1 MFVYAEFEMEQAAL
15 METEL
20 AEFDKEL
27 EMKSAQ
33 DEAEAERSLQILR
46 ERRTE
51 LMEHRKEKMMNEISA
66 TTTETE
72 REQLIKQYNED
83 AKRLESKAQADLIRQ
98 EADLKEKIRLRKE
111 KLRKAKDKE
120 LQEQQKKRLQDQEE
134 KEVQERHRM
143 AEQEKAKLQNTI
155 TRQDSL
161 LNTVEDDIE
170 FDDQEEPELQQLGE
184 DDDTAYEA
192 PEELTSMDAM
202 PLTEEQLSSL
212 LMATPIYQKLQ
223 QIRELLKSTPSLAAP
238 APAPAQAPQKPL
250 TESGFAYIDNQDANW
265 LYDTEFHP
273 VDLNS
278 IPVRAFV
285 VYKFGVF
292 IIDLLCQN
300 RRYPRVHLLL
310 ADKIPPNK
318 NFVRNAYRNSF
329 KFDSHNRIL
338 YIRLCRLDNVGEFV
352 VVLVHTLAH
361 IKTDSLPDDMN
372 PQFIKEF
379 YRSLSICCSD
389 FFFSRHNSESAL
401 AATSDEPLL
410 NVLEEIFDR
419 VYTVTEKSDAL
430 DDIIDTKI
438 LMDTTNDGTEF
449 SHDNVM
455 ARLEEYR
462 DYMQLSKLKDYLGEV
477 EENIAAPDH
486 ATADYVDR
494 RLMELHEQ
502 GSSSR
507 RGGSLHRVASKWMS
521 KLHKPPSK
529 GLSSSM
535 SRSLPRSSSL
545 LKKRGSSF
553 HDGDKKPDMYQ
564 QMLQVRICECIIF
577 MYFCIDPYNILISIL
592 YKNFRMCQKILEPYC
607 NFQWRI

>member
-1 MFVYAEFEMEQAAL
+1 MCYVVDFMCMILCVEFEMEQAAL
-15 METEL
+15 MESEL

-27 EMKSAQ
+27 ELKSAQ
-33 DEAEAERSLQILR
+33 EEAEAERSLQILR

-98 EADLKEKIRLRKE
+98 EADLKEKIRLRKD

-120 LQEQQKKRLQDQEE
+120 LQEQQKKQLQEQEE
-134 KEVQERHRM
+134 KEIQERQKM
-143 AEQEKAKLQNTI
+143 AEQEKAKLQNAI
-155 TRQDSL
+155 TGQESL
-161 LNTVEDDIE
+161 LNTVEDDGAE
-170 FDDQEEPELQQLGE
+170 FDDQEEPELQQLE
-184 DDDTAYEA
+184 DDDASDEV
-192 PEELTSMDAM
+192 PEELTSMEAM

-223 QIRELLKSTPSLAAP
+223 QIRELLKSTPTLAAP
-238 APAPAQAPQKPL
+238 APAPQKPM
-250 TESGFAYIDNQDANW
+250 TEPGFAYIDNQDAGW

-273 VDLNS
+273 VDINS

-285 VYKFGVF
+285 VYKFGAF
-292 IIDLLCQN
+292 IINLLCQN
-300 RRYPRVHLLL
+300 RRHPPVHLLL

-318 NFVRNAYRNSF
+318 NLVRNAYRNSF
-329 KFDSHNRIL
+329 KFDSHNQIL

-361 IKTDSLPDDMN
+361 IKTDSLADDMN

-410 NVLEEIFDR
+410 NVLEEIFER
-419 VYTVTEKSDAL
+419 VYTATEKSDAL
-430 DDIIDTKI
+430 DDVIDTKI

-449 SHDNVM
+449 SHDNIM

-494 RLMELHEQ
+494 RLVELHEQ

-507 RGGSLHRVASKWMS
+507 RTGSLHRVASKWMS
-521 KLHKPPSK
+521 KLHKSP
-529 GLSSSM
+529 GLSSSLN
-535 SRSLPRSSSL
+535 RSLPRSSSL

-553 HDGDKKPDMYQ
+553 YDGDKKPDMYQ
-564 QMLQVRICECIIF
+564 QMLQVMCYICT
-577 MYFCIDPYNILISIL
+577 
-592 YKNFRMCQKILEPYC
+592 KNLLVYL
-607 NFQWRI
+607 

>member
-1 MFVYAEFEMEQAAL
+1 MILCVEFEMEQAAL
-15 METEL
+15 MESEL

-27 EMKSAQ
+27 ELKSAQ
-33 DEAEAERSLQILR
+33 EEAEAERSLQILR

-98 EADLKEKIRLRKE
+98 EADLKEKIRLRKD

-120 LQEQQKKRLQDQEE
+120 LQEQQKKQLQEQEE
-134 KEVQERHRM
+134 KEIQERQKM
-143 AEQEKAKLQNTI
+143 AEQEKAKLQNAI
-155 TRQDSL
+155 TGQESL
-161 LNTVEDDIE
+161 LNTVEDDGAE
-170 FDDQEEPELQQLGE
+170 FDDQEEPELQQLE
-184 DDDTAYEA
+184 DDDASDEV
-192 PEELTSMDAM
+192 PEELTSMEAM

-223 QIRELLKSTPSLAAP
+223 QIRELLKSTPTLAAP
-238 APAPAQAPQKPL
+238 APAPQKPM
-250 TESGFAYIDNQDANW
+250 TEPGFAYIDNQDAGW

-273 VDLNS
+273 VDINS

-285 VYKFGVF
+285 VYKFGAF
-292 IIDLLCQN
+292 IINLLCQN
-300 RRYPRVHLLL
+300 RRHPPVHLLL

-318 NFVRNAYRNSF
+318 NLVRNAYRNSF
-329 KFDSHNRIL
+329 KFDSHNQIL

-361 IKTDSLPDDMN
+361 IKTDSLTDDMD

-410 NVLEEIFDR
+410 NVLEEIFER
-419 VYTVTEKSDAL
+419 VYTATEKSDAL
-430 DDIIDTKI
+430 DDVIDTKI

-449 SHDNVM
+449 SHDNIM

-494 RLMELHEQ
+494 RLVELHEQ

-507 RGGSLHRVASKWMS
+507 RTGSLHRVASKWMS
-521 KLHKPPSK
+521 KLHKSP
-529 GLSSSM
+529 GLSSSLN
-535 SRSLPRSSSL
+535 RSLPRSSSL

-553 HDGDKKPDMYQ
+553 YDGDKKPDMYQ
-564 QMLQVRICECIIF
+564 QMLQVMCYICT
-577 MYFCIDPYNILISIL
+577 
-592 YKNFRMCQKILEPYC
+592 KNLLVYL
-607 NFQWRI
+607 

>member
-1 MFVYAEFEMEQAAL
+1 MEQAAL

-33 DEAEAERSLQILR
+33 EEAEAERSLQILR

-51 LMEHRKEKMMNEISA
+51 LMEHRKEKMLNEISA
-66 TTTETE
+66 TTTESD
-72 REQLIKQYNED
+72 REQLIRQYNED
-83 AKRLESKAQADLIRQ
+83 TKRLESKAQADLIRQ
-98 EADLKEKIRLRKE
+98 EADLKEKIRLRRE

-120 LQEQQKKRLQDQEE
+120 LQEQQKKRLQEQEE
-134 KEVQERHRM
+134 REIQERQKM

-155 TRQDSL
+155 TGQDSL
-161 LNTVEDDIE
+161 LSTAEDDVE
-170 FDDQEEPELQQLGE
+170 FNDQEEPELQHLG
-184 DDDTAYEA
+184 DDDDEIPYDA
-192 PEELTSMDAM
+192 PDELTSMEAM

-223 QIRELLKSTPSLAAP
+223 QIRELLKSTPALTAP
-238 APAPAQAPQKPL
+238 VPAPQKPI
-250 TESGFAYIDNQDANW
+250 TEPGFAYIDNQDAGW

-278 IPVRAFV
+278 IPVRTFV

-300 RRYPRVHLLL
+300 RRCQPVHLLL

-318 NFVRNAYRNSF
+318 SYVRNAYRNSF
-329 KFDSHNRIL
+329 KFDSHNHIL
-338 YIRLCRLDNVGEFV
+338 YMRLCRLDNVGEFV

-361 IKTDSLPDDMN
+361 IKIDSLADDMD
-372 PQFIKEF
+372 PHFIKEF

-389 FFFSRHNSESAL
+389 FFFSRHNSDSAL

-410 NVLEEIFDR
+410 NVLEEIFER
-419 VYTVTEKSDAL
+419 VYTVTEKSDTL
-430 DDIIDTKI
+430 DDIVDTRI
-438 LMDTTNDGTEF
+438 LMDATNDGTEF

-455 ARLEEYR
+455 ARLEDYR
-462 DYMQLSKLKDYLGEV
+462 DIMQLSKLRDYLGEV

-494 RLMELHEQ
+494 RLVELHEQ
-502 GSSSR
+502 GKSSR
-507 RGGSLHRVASKWMS
+507 KAGSLHRVASKWMS
-521 KLHKPPSK
+521 KLHKSPSS
-529 GLSSSM
+529 GLSTSF
-535 SRSLPRSSSL
+535 SRSLPRSASL
-545 LKKRGSSF
+545 LKKKASSF
-553 HDGDKKPDMYQ
+553 FDSDKKPDMYQ
-564 QMLQVRICECIIF
+564 QMLQVRIIMCMLPSVVGCLLSIYYCSSSIQFENRALLHAPNF
-577 MYFCIDPYNILISIL
+577 IDQKLILQET
-592 YKNFRMCQKILEPYC
+592 YPN
-607 NFQWRI
+607 

>member
-1 MFVYAEFEMEQAAL
+1 MIVCVEFEMEQTAL
-15 METEL
+15 MESEL

-27 EMKSAQ
+27 ELKSAQ
-33 DEAEAERSLQILR
+33 EEAEAERSLQILR

-98 EADLKEKIRLRKE
+98 EADLKEKIRLRKD

-120 LQEQQKKRLQDQEE
+120 LQEQQKKQLQEQEE
-134 KEVQERHRM
+134 KEIQERQKM
-143 AEQEKAKLQNTI
+143 AEQEKAKLQNAI
-155 TRQDSL
+155 TGQESL
-161 LNTVEDDIE
+161 LNTIEDDGAE
-170 FDDQEEPELQQLGE
+170 FDDQEEPELQHLE
-184 DDDTAYEA
+184 DDDTPYEV
-192 PEELTSMDAM
+192 PRELTSMEAM

-223 QIRELLKSTPSLAAP
+223 QIRELLKSTPTLAAP
-238 APAPAQAPQKPL
+238 PPAPQKPM
-250 TESGFAYIDNQDANW
+250 TEPGFAYIDNQDAGW

-273 VDLNS
+273 VDINS

-292 IIDLLCQN
+292 IINLLCQN
-300 RRYPRVHLLL
+300 RRHPVVHLLL

-318 NFVRNAYRNSF
+318 NLVRNAYRNSF
-329 KFDSHNRIL
+329 KFDSHNQIL

-361 IKTDSLPDDMN
+361 IKTDSLADDMD

-410 NVLEEIFDR
+410 NVLEEIFER

-430 DDIIDTKI
+430 DDVIDTKI

-449 SHDNVM
+449 SHDNIM

-494 RLMELHEQ
+494 RLVELHEQ
-502 GSSSR
+502 GSSPR
-507 RGGSLHRVASKWMS
+507 RTGSLHRVASKWMS
-521 KLHKPPSK
+521 KLHKSPSK
-529 GLSSSM
+529 GLSSSL
-535 SRSLPRSSSL
+535 SRSLPRSTSL

-553 HDGDKKPDMYQ
+553 YDGDKKPDMYQ
-564 QMLQVRICECIIF
+564 QMLQVMNVI
-577 MYFCIDPYNILISIL
+577 YL
-592 YKNFRMCQKILEPYC
+592 YKKLEV
-607 NFQWRI
+607 

>member
-1 MFVYAEFEMEQAAL
+1 MILCVEFEMEQAAL
-15 METEL
+15 MESEL

-27 EMKSAQ
+27 ELKSAQ
-33 DEAEAERSLQILR
+33 EEAEAERSLQILR

-98 EADLKEKIRLRKE
+98 EADLKEKIRLRKD

-120 LQEQQKKRLQDQEE
+120 LQEQQKKQLQEQEE
-134 KEVQERHRM
+134 KEIQERQKM
-143 AEQEKAKLQNTI
+143 AEQEKAKLQNAI
-155 TRQDSL
+155 TGQESL
-161 LNTVEDDIE
+161 LNTVEDDGAE
-170 FDDQEEPELQQLGE
+170 FDDQEEPELQQLE
-184 DDDTAYEA
+184 DDDASDEV
-192 PEELTSMDAM
+192 PEELTSMEAM

-223 QIRELLKSTPSLAAP
+223 QIRELLKSTPTLAAP
-238 APAPAQAPQKPL
+238 APAPQKPM
-250 TESGFAYIDNQDANW
+250 TEPGFAYIDNQDAGW

-273 VDLNS
+273 VDINS

-285 VYKFGVF
+285 VYKFGAF
-292 IIDLLCQN
+292 IINLLCQN
-300 RRYPRVHLLL
+300 RRHPPVHLLL

-318 NFVRNAYRNSF
+318 NLVRNAYRNSF
-329 KFDSHNRIL
+329 KFDSHNQIL

-361 IKTDSLPDDMN
+361 IKTDSLADDMN

-410 NVLEEIFDR
+410 NVLEEIFER
-419 VYTVTEKSDAL
+419 VYTATEKSDAL
-430 DDIIDTKI
+430 DDVIDTKI

-449 SHDNVM
+449 SHDNIM

-494 RLMELHEQ
+494 RLVELHEQ

-507 RGGSLHRVASKWMS
+507 RTGSLHRVASKWMS
-521 KLHKPPSK
+521 KLHKSP
-529 GLSSSM
+529 GLSSSLN
-535 SRSLPRSSSL
+535 RSLPRSSSL

-553 HDGDKKPDMYQ
+553 YDGDKKPDMYQ
-564 QMLQVRICECIIF
+564 QMLQVMCYICT
-577 MYFCIDPYNILISIL
+577 
-592 YKNFRMCQKILEPYC
+592 KNLLVYL
-607 NFQWRI
+607 